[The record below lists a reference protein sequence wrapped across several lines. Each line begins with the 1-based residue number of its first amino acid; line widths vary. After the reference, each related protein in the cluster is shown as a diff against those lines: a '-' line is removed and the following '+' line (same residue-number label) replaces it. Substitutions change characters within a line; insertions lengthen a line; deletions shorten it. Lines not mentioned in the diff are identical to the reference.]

1 MQTFF
6 FELYIVIGII
16 VSVAMIFGY
25 YLKEIDEMERK
36 SEKVDKPMLGVM
48 VAVTV
53 FFWPFFFFFFL
64 HKRRFLM

>member
-1 MQTFF
+1 MRTFF

-16 VSVAMIFGY
+16 VSVAMTFGS

-53 FFWPFFFFFFL
+53 FFWPFFLFFYK
-64 HKRRFLM
+64 HKQRS

>member
-16 VSVAMIFGY
+16 VSVAMTFGS

-36 SEKVDKPMLGVM
+36 SEKVDKPMLGAM
-48 VAVTV
+48 VASIV
-53 FFWPFFFFFFL
+53 FFWPFFLFFYK
-64 HKRRFLM
+64 HKQCS

>member
-6 FELYIVIGII
+6 FELYIAIGII
-16 VSVAMIFGY
+16 VSVVMTFGS

-53 FFWPFFFFFFL
+53 FFWPFFLFFY
-64 HKRRFLM
+64 RRRS

>member
-16 VSVAMIFGY
+16 VSVAMTFGS

-53 FFWPFFFFFFL
+53 FFWPFFLFFY
-64 HKRRFLM
+64 RRRS

>member
-16 VSVAMIFGY
+16 VSVAMTFGS

-53 FFWPFFFFFFL
+53 FFWPFFFFFY
-64 HKRRFLM
+64 RRRS